1 MAAGSESIAPLA
13 LLWVPAL
20 RSSAKR
26 AVPRPGHERGSRGR
40 VVICP
45 TGSLLTPV
53 SSPLCKNILLRHL
66 VETDLLI
73 PPSRPTRGAL
83 AIVANVGMGCGGRG
97 SVLRAKRLQGG
108 FFESVSDTERADE
121 RRCCGRR
128 SRVVLTPRRWRQV
141 CGGMSVRPD

>member
-1 MAAGSESIAPLA
+1 MPVKSIP
-13 LLWVPAL
+13 P
-20 RSSAKR
+20 
-26 AVPRPGHERGSRGR
+26 
-40 VVICP
+40 ICP
-45 TGSLLTPV
+45 TGKSANCP

-83 AIVANVGMGCGGRG
+83 AIVTNVGMGCGGRG
-97 SVLRAKRLQGG
+97 SVLRVKRLQGG

-141 CGGMSVRPD
+141 CGRQLSQATVANKPGHRGEHEVVVKPLR

>member
-1 MAAGSESIAPLA
+1 MSQTCPKAEVVAPPSLVTSKSCHLQGQLRLGQRTLFEAIDKPEKARFPNRPSCRTRRKLA
-13 LLWVPAL
+13 I
-20 RSSAKR
+20 SA
-26 AVPRPGHERGSRGR
+26 PRVGR
-40 VVICP
+40 LGRVICP

-83 AIVANVGMGCGGRG
+83 AIVTNVGMGCGGRG

-108 FFESVSDTERADE
+108 FYESVSDQRA
-121 RRCCGRR
+121 C
-128 SRVVLTPRRWRQV
+128 
-141 CGGMSVRPD
+141 

>member
-1 MAAGSESIAPLA
+1 VPLA

-26 AVPRPGHERGSRGR
+26 AAPRPGHERGSRGR

-73 PPSRPTRGAL
+73 PPSHPTEGRIMIVTNAGRDAVDAAAFCARGDRRA
-83 AIVANVGMGCGGRG
+83 G
-97 SVLRAKRLQGG
+97 SY
-108 FFESVSDTERADE
+108 EPVSDRKA
-121 RRCCGRR
+121 
-128 SRVVLTPRRWRQV
+128 S
-141 CGGMSVRPD
+141 